1 MSKGNC
7 IASLKPL
14 PIGGGIHL
22 HNAVLYK
29 GLGSHQLIVAGIVH
43 NVNDTTLAGDTFRS
57 PGIIAGVKSQSS
69 KLLIS
74 STFSNSVD
82 MLASSLSVCWWS
94 AKLVFPLSPDC
105 FFLPAVL
112 RFLSDVGT
120 GKRS

>member
-14 PIGGGIHL
+14 PKGGGIHL

-112 RFLSDVGT
+112 RLLSDVGT